1 MVTSYN
7 IHYSYFDWFTD
18 STKTSFIHRFPQRKI
33 RGYSLTIIL
42 IADNS
47 FLVIVWLQEMKSVK
61 AKYRPPP
68 HGDQVQYKPAVGR
81 DTNSGPLVA
90 TKDYLTTL
98 EQNLLGL
105 ANHLEQSMRRNQ
117 FRENSSLV

>member
-1 MVTSYN
+1 
-7 IHYSYFDWFTD
+7 
-18 STKTSFIHRFPQRKI
+18 
-33 RGYSLTIIL
+33 
-42 IADNS
+42 
-47 FLVIVWLQEMKSVK
+47 MKSVK

-90 TKDYLTTL
+90 TKEYLTTL

-105 ANHLEQSMRRNQ
+105 ANHLEQSMRRKTSSERTAHW
-117 FRENSSLV
+117 FR